1 MFFAFLCAPP
11 CSQCFNALNFMKID
25 LHTHILPEH
34 WPDWTKRSGY
44 SGWIELEHSGP
55 GCARMCKTLPSGG
68 KQFFRD
74 VEANLWDPAVRQ
86 REMAATGVTTQV
98 LSTVPVMF
106 SHWGKAQDAYDLH
119 RLLNDHLAVVQAS
132 GLYQD
137 ASGTRQRPVPRFLG
151 LGVLPLQDPD
161 LACRELE
168 RCMGELKLSGV
179 QIGTHVNGLNLDDPM
194 LRPVLRRAAELG
206 AAVFVHPWDMLGGE
220 RLSKYWMPWLV
231 GMPTE
236 TTIAMMSVLF
246 GGVLD
251 ELPNLRI
258 CFAHGGG
265 SFPGTLGRIAHGFE
279 CRRDLFPATAKNPL
293 EYLASGGRAAKF
305 WVDSLVHDADTLSH
319 LVKLMGASRVAL
331 GSDYPFPL
339 GEEHPGRIIG
349 SLAGISE
356 AERGLLLAG
365 AAAEFLGV
373 RLP

>member
-1 MFFAFLCAPP
+1 
-11 CSQCFNALNFMKID
+11 MKID
-25 LHTHILPEH
+25 LHTHILPER
-34 WPDWTKRSGY
+34 WPDWTKKSGY
-44 SGWIELEHSGP
+44 PGWIELEHSGP
-55 GCARMCKTLPSGG
+55 GCARMCKTLAGGG

-74 VEANLWDPAVRQ
+74 VEANLWDPAVRK
-86 REMAATGVTTQV
+86 REMDATSVTMQV

-106 SHWGKAQDAYDLH
+106 SHWAKAQDAYDLH
-119 RLLNDHLAVVQAS
+119 RLLNDHIAGVQQPAS
-132 GLYQD
+132 FG
-137 ASGTRQRPVPRFLG
+137 AIPPFIG

-161 LACRELE
+161 LACRELD
-168 RCMGELKLSGV
+168 RCIKDLKLAGV
-179 QIGTHVNGLNLDDPM
+179 QIGTHVNGANLDDPL
-194 LRPVLRRAAELG
+194 LRPVLKRAADLG

-220 RLSKYWMPWLV
+220 RMARYWMPWLV

-279 CRRDLFPATAKNPL
+279 CRRDLFPAQAKHPT
-293 EYLASGGRAAKF
+293 EYLAHTGRPAAF
-305 WVDSLVHDADTLSH
+305 WVDSLVHDGDALAH

-339 GEEHPGRIIG
+339 GEDHPGRLIDA
-349 SLAGISE
+349 LAGVSAADRE
-356 AERGLLLAG
+356 LLRAG
-365 AAAEFLGV
+365 AALQFLG
-373 RLP
+373 LHKP